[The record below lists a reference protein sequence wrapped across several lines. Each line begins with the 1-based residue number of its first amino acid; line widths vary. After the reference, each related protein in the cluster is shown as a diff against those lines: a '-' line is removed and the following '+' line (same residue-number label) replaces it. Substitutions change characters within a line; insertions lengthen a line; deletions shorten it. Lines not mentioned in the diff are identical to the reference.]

1 MSSGEQASPVVLI
14 YGPVVIVHKH
24 RPFSTYKAGK
34 CGLYHGSPGES
45 GTHGSLESLRRKQ
58 ANVFS
63 RLASG
68 AWGGYRARPVL
79 WPSATQDSLRW

>member
-1 MSSGEQASPVVLI
+1 MVLI
-14 YGPVVIVHKH
+14 YGPVVMVHGH
-24 RPFSTYKAGK
+24 RALFPLIKQEK

-45 GTHGSLESLRRKQ
+45 VPMGRWRVAKRGGNKPRFL
-58 ANVFS
+58 S

-79 WPSATQDSLRW
+79 GS